1 MLGTTKVA
9 SIPLTKPDPDLGIR
23 GVGGGHSYLR

>member
-9 SIPLTKPDPDLGIR
+9 SIPLTKPDPDLEIR
-23 GVGGGHSYLR
+23 GVGAVIHTLR

>member
-9 SIPLTKPDPDLGIR
+9 STPLTVPDPDLEIS
-23 GVGGGHSYLR
+23 GGAVIHTLR